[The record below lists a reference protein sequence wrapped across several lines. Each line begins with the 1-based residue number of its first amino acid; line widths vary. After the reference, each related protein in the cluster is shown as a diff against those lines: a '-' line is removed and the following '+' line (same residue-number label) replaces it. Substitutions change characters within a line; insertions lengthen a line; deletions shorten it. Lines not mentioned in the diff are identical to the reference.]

1 MRAQKGNKYQK
12 MERNELCEIEPLRD
26 DRGACDEK
34 TARKRIRLVS
44 KYPDIVQRTI
54 AEVLAECNELD
65 TTLWHLRHLIS
76 DGTAKA
82 KVKEELDFGF

>member
-1 MRAQKGNKYQK
+1 M
-12 MERNELCEIEPLRD
+12 
-26 DRGACDEK
+26 
-34 TARKRIRLVS
+34 VS

-54 AEVLAECNELD
+54 AEVLAESHELD